1 MVPSS
6 HLFDQ
11 STMTALLSHDPL
23 VADYRAFFASFD
35 WSVVERWQTQ
45 RSPFYGSH
53 GHPLVAYLKAFLV
66 RIQEGLRYAK
76 QLRAFLVKHP
86 LLVIDLGFQLV
97 PDASH
102 PYGFDVERTLP
113 TRFWLG
119 EKLRQLDRGLLTELL
134 AGTVR
139 ALQAEIPGLGE
150 TVAFDV
156 KHLYAWVKHNNQR
169 AYVPDRY
176 DKTQR
181 PTGDPDCRLGVKRS
195 TNQEQPDGATEEKK
209 ELLWGY
215 GSGVAA
221 ATVAEYGDVVLA
233 EYTQPFHAGDVT
245 YFRPLY
251 QQTVIALEQ
260 YPTHL
265 TADAAFDA
273 WYVYD
278 PPARHGGMGA
288 VPLNQHSRTPADR
301 AADGTPYCDKGL
313 LMQPTY
319 QFDHTRG
326 YRAQRF
332 RCPLLCPEPT
342 GETCDHEQF
351 AKGKGC
357 VKDVNW
363 EQGGLQRVTLDR
375 DGPLYHAIYTQR
387 TCCERINSQAKELG
401 IEHPKVHNGRSVA
414 NLNTLI
420 YLLINVRALQRAKS
434 INAKLLSTFPG
445 VR

>member
-1 MVPSS
+1 MIPSS

-11 STMTALLSHDPL
+11 STLAALLEHDPL
-23 VADYRAFFASFD
+23 VADYRTFFASLD

-66 RIQEGLRYAK
+66 RIQEGLRYAR

-86 LLVIDLGFQLV
+86 LLVIELGFQLV
-97 PDASH
+97 LDTSQ

-119 EKLRQLDRGLLTELL
+119 EKLRQLDHGLLTELL

-156 KHLYAWVKHNNQR
+156 KHLYAWVKENNER
-169 AYVPDRY
+169 VYVPERY
-176 DKTQR
+176 DKTKR
-181 PTGDPDCRLGVKRS
+181 LAGDPDCRLGVKRS
-195 TNQEQPDGATEEKK
+195 TNQEQPDGSTEEKK

-221 ATVAEYGDVVLA
+221 ATVADYGDVVLA
-233 EYTQPFHAGDVT
+233 EYTQPFNEGDVT

-251 QQTVIALEQ
+251 QQAVIALDQ
-260 YPTHL
+260 YPTHV

-273 WYVYD
+273 WYVYE
-278 PPARHGGMGA
+278 PAARHGGIGA
-288 VPLNQHSRTPADR
+288 VPLNQHGHHDGSRDH
-301 AADGTPYCDKGL
+301 DGVPICARGL
-313 LMQPTY
+313 RMIPSY
-319 QFDHTRG
+319 QFQHPSG
-326 YRAQRF
+326 YRAHRF
-332 RCPLLCPEPT
+332 LCPLLFPQAS
-342 GETCDHEQF
+342 GATCDHEQF
-351 AKGKGC
+351 LKGKGC
-357 VKDVNW
+357 KKDPNW
-363 EQGGLQRVTLDR
+363 ELGGLQRVTLDR

-387 TCCERINSQAKELG
+387 TACERINSQAKELG

-420 YLLINVRALQRAKS
+420 YLVINVRALQRAKS
-434 INAKLLSTFPG
+434 INAELLSFP
-445 VR
+445 RRIR